1 MVANEDVHTSH
12 ASSVYH
18 YHTTVDHTEYMY
30 PMPSFSKHIVY
41 ILGDKVLSAFPEK
54 MGRIINQCQLY
65 NLIVLD
71 RISTLLAKTNRGHNS
86 RTEKAVKSEI
96 KLHLPFMVP
105 HIAN

>member
-1 MVANEDVHTSH
+1 
-12 ASSVYH
+12 
-18 YHTTVDHTEYMY
+18 
-30 PMPSFSKHIVY
+30 
-41 ILGDKVLSAFPEK
+41 

-86 RTEKAVKSEI
+86 RTEKVVKSEI